1 MVSQNHRFIYSYRVT
16 IILLIGTTDYSKPI
30 DSLVW
35 INAMIN
41 ESESPGK
48 FFSDEFKD
56 WSDAVLDEIGLTQ
69 EDITP

>member
-1 MVSQNHRFIYSYRVT
+1 
-16 IILLIGTTDYSKPI
+16 
-30 DSLVW
+30 
-35 INAMIN
+35 MIN

-69 EDITP
+69 EDITPQCCKDIYLYLVNYTQD